1 MRTSISKKIAVWLI
15 VFFISFCTL
24 FNFTQIHSN
33 ADALPSANGQHT
45 FATYF
50 NLATPSNSA
59 SGTDFIIQ
67 TDKYNLAMIDEEVYI
82 DDGNVTLED
91 TVTIKVAPNTGSS
104 TLRSFCLD
112 DIDLGEVVED
122 GIYSVTIKGYRGTKE
137 IFTTPTYNN
146 GIDGLINHFPLD
158 MAESQNKVIDNFK
171 VIYTKGDGIGFAHWN
186 FTLFNF
192 TISNASTD
200 APPEVTAPNILSI
213 SRLNPADEVTND
225 SQVVYRVI
233 FDEDVKNVDISD
245 FSLTKTGTA
254 AGTISLIS
262 ADSGST
268 RDVTIDNLTGTGT
281 IRLDLNSSGTNIL
294 DLAENPINPGGFIL
308 GQIYSIDNIKPFVSS
323 ITRLSPTS
331 QEIKSQPVKYRVK
344 FNEDIT
350 GADKEDF
357 ELTTTGTA
365 TGTIDS
371 ITLIGTQVIDVLVN
385 NINGNGTLR
394 LDLKSSNTNIKD
406 TAGNDIESGFSS
418 GETYTVDTLPPVII
432 ESSQVSTNNEYIDI
446 TFSEKIRKS
455 NNGTTLV
462 EGSDFSTNFQQN
474 TGTATGATILGI
486 CRTDGGPIN
495 GDELTIR
502 FLLDIV
508 GNANGDETIRIGS
521 FFDAS
526 AYDMVGNPISA
537 LQTGGARNL
546 NVTVVPPIPVTS
558 IVVTAGANEI
568 NVKNGTLQMTAEV
581 TPTDATDKTVTW
593 SVTETNGD
601 ATTKATIDMNGILTA
616 VQDGQVRVKA
626 TSVSNPAVSAVK
638 DITISNN
645 PVVVP
650 PTPVTSIV
658 VTAGAFEIN
667 FKNGTLQM
675 TAEVTPTDATDK
687 TVTWSV
693 TEPNGDA
700 TTKAT
705 IDTNGILTAVQDGQV
720 RVKATSVSN
729 PAVSAVKDITI
740 SNNPVVVPPIPVT
753 SIVVT
758 AGAFEINFKNGTLQM
773 TAEVT
778 PTDATDKTVTWSVTE
793 PNGDATTK
801 ATIDM
806 NGILTAVQDG
816 QVRVKATSVSNPSVS
831 AVKDITI
838 SNNPVVAPPI
848 PINPPSNESSSRES
862 NTGGSNSAISNF
874 NILVNGKFNEAA
886 VVKSTMQG
894 DLKAITVTLN
904 DNILQEKIQTEENNS
919 RIVITVNDFDI
930 VTGELNGLTVK
941 NLEDKDFI
949 LEIKTN
955 DVSYTLPAEMININE
970 VLSQM
975 GRNIELRDIKVNI
988 KISNISAEKLKPIQ
1002 ENARIYGYQIL
1013 VKPIEFEIMC
1023 TDGSQKFYVNKFLN
1037 YVERMI
1043 AIPQDIDPS
1052 KITTGVIV
1060 NSDGTFS
1067 HIPTTIVLLDGK
1079 YYAKLNSLTNSM
1091 YTVIGNKK
1099 TFKDMEAHWA
1109 SDAVKDL
1116 ASRLIV
1122 SGANENTFV
1131 PDEEITRAEFITLV
1145 VNSLGIDRK
1154 YTGKDIFEDVDKDD
1168 WYYDSISTAY
1178 DRGLTSGY
1186 KDKFNPVEKIT
1197 REEAMTILSEAMK
1210 LVNLDS
1216 DIPTETKFKLLE
1228 KYTDAKLISAWA
1240 RDSVAQCINSNIVVG
1255 ANSKIMPSK
1264 NITRAEAV
1272 SILRNMLKKAQL
1284 IN

>member
-626 TSVSNPAVSAVK
+626 TSVSSPAVSAVK

-650 PTPVTSIV
+650 PTLVTSIV
-658 VTAGAFEIN
+658 VTAGANEIN
-667 FKNGTLQM
+667 VKNGTLQM

-705 IDTNGILTAVQDGQV
+705 IDT
-720 RVKATSVSN
+720 
-729 PAVSAVKDITI
+729 
-740 SNNPVVVPPIPVT
+740 
-753 SIVVT
+753 
-758 AGAFEINFKNGTLQM
+758 
-773 TAEVT
+773 
-778 PTDATDKTVTWSVTE
+778 
-793 PNGDATTK
+793 
-801 ATIDM
+801 